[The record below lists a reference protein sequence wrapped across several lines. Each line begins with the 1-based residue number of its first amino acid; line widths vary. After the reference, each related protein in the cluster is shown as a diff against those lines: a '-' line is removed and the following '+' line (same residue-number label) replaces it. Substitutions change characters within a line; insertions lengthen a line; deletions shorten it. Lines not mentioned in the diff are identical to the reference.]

1 MSNNTYPRYLA
12 MVKFY
17 KSPGSKAQI
26 HTGSKKFLFVFTRND
41 NFIMLTSNA
50 FCSLPLLLLR
60 FQVELYDRTLV
71 LCFDLKE
78 QVDSYF

>member
-1 MSNNTYPRYLA
+1 MTQGMSDNTYPRYLA

-41 NFIMLTSNA
+41 NFIVLTSK
-50 FCSLPLLLLR
+50 R
-60 FQVELYDRTLV
+60 FQQLT
-71 LCFDLKE
+71 FAA
-78 QVDSYF
+78 STFPS